1 MKLSKINLAKAVTI
15 ALCSTVLFCGCT
27 KNSDVLIKV
36 NDQEI
41 TRGQYY
47 EDFNKVKDVQLKN
60 APKEAKSDTSFIVL
74 SLKEKYTNDVI
85 LQALLSQEFDKR
97 DIKATQEEIEAKKK
111 QLIAQIGSEE
121 QFKEILKQNNISEK
135 KLNSDIEL
143 DVKMDKLVTLLGAKE
158 ASDAEVQ
165 AFYNKNKERF
175 NMPERIKVSHILIE
189 TNPETIKRNITDAD
203 KNASLSKADI
213 DKKVSE
219 EVAKKEALAKEIL
232 TKAQANPKD
241 FAKLATEYSEDKGSA
256 QQGGDLGYI
265 TRETVVKEFGDA
277 AFSQKVGVVGPLVKS
292 AYGTHIIV
300 VYDKAK
306 AGLQPYEQVKNDLKA
321 HLTQQNKIETMQKF
335 INGLKNN
342 AKIEYI
348 DETLKPENIEKQ
360 INEALKKQIE
370 EYNKKT
376 DELKNKPQ
384 ETK

>member
-1 MKLSKINLAKAVTI
+1 
-15 ALCSTVLFCGCT
+15 
-27 KNSDVLIKV
+27 
-36 NDQEI
+36 
-41 TRGQYY
+41 
-47 EDFNKVKDVQLKN
+47 
-60 APKEAKSDTSFIVL
+60 
-74 SLKEKYTNDVI
+74 
-85 LQALLSQEFDKR
+85 
-97 DIKATQEEIEAKKK
+97 
-111 QLIAQIGSEE
+111 
-121 QFKEILKQNNISEK
+121 
-135 KLNSDIEL
+135 
-143 DVKMDKLVTLLGAKE
+143 MDKLVTLLGAKE